1 MTLAPLFFDLDHT
14 LWDFETN
21 SRLALGQG
29 FSDLELTSLGV
40 EDLSTWIR
48 HYEAANDHCWAEF
61 RAGRMDKATLRGKR
75 FELALEACLA
85 ACPEGLPAQLG
96 EHYLAHSPYQKA
108 LIPGTMEVLQAL
120 QDRGH
125 RMWVLTN
132 GFDEVQHLKMDNCN
146 LTPFFEGVY
155 TSDALEVKK
164 PNPQAYHF
172 AAERAG
178 LSARE
183 FESVVMVGDSLE
195 SDVLGAQEVGWRGV
209 HFAPLGERHPEAWR
223 TIQSLPE
230 LLELE
235 LKG

>member
-61 RAGRMDKATLRGKR
+61 RAGRMDKLTLRGKR

-85 ACPEGLPAQLG
+85 RCPEGLPARLG
-96 EHYLAHSPYQKA
+96 EHYLAHSPCQKA

-146 LTPFFEGVY
+146 LTPFFQEVY

-164 PNPQAYHF
+164 PNPQAYRF

-178 LSARE
+178 LSAEE
-183 FESVVMVGDSLE
+183 FESVVMIGDSLE

-209 HFAPLGERHPEAWR
+209 HFASSGERHPEAWR
-223 TIQSLPE
+223 TIQSLPQ